1 MDEVAKAHDGYVAR
15 WGGEEFLV
23 LTTPEH
29 RQMICA
35 AMQQAV
41 ETLAIA
47 HERSPI
53 SPHITVSIGGFY
65 GQASH
70 VDCLDYFYKSADN
83 ALYAVKQSG
92 RNHFQIHDH
101 EQAMTQTLEK

>member
-1 MDEVAKAHDGYVAR
+1 MFIY
-15 WGGEEFLV
+15 
-23 LTTPEH
+23 
-29 RQMICA
+29 
-35 AMQQAV
+35 
-41 ETLAIA
+41 
-47 HERSPI
+47 
-53 SPHITVSIGGFY
+53 TVPFY